1 MGEGEAGREGFAVV
15 EESPPLV
22 LYADA
27 ERKTYC
33 EEIEAFMET
42 LGLPPPDSR
51 ADFA

>member
-1 MGEGEAGREGFAVV
+1 MGEGEAGGEGLSVV